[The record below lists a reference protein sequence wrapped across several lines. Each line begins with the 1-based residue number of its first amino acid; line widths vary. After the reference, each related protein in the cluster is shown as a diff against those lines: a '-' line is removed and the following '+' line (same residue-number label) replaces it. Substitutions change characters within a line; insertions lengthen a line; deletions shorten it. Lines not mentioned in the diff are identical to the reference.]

1 MASDL
6 EGLNYIINFEL
17 GTPFRPID
25 QLMAVLSPKS
35 SHAIPAC
42 LRPLM
47 EDPESP
53 IIDFYP
59 SDFVTDTKGKKVI
72 FLYSL
77 LGWERFYFP
86 L

>member
-6 EGLNYIINFEL
+6 VVLGFDIKFEL

-35 SHAIPAC
+35 SHAIPVC
-42 LRPLM
+42 LRTFM
-47 EDPESP
+47 EDPHSP

-59 SDFVTDTKGKKVI
+59 KDFFTDTKGKKVYLFFI
-72 FLYSL
+72 
-77 LGWERFYFP
+77 
-86 L
+86 